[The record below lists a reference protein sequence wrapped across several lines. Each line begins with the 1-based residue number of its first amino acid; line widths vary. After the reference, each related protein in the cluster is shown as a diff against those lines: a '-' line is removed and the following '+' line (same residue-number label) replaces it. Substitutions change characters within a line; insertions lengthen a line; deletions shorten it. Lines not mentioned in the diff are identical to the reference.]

1 MKNYFRLQ
9 LKKIAKILPFVMILT
24 LTLIVG
30 LSAIL
35 YGMIGIFQGSEKN
48 NRFVIGVTGDTDND
62 YMRLGMAAMQ
72 TFDETRFS
80 IEFAEMTEEKAQK
93 AIETGEISAYIVIP
107 EKFVDNALYGNIEPI
122 TFVTTAGMEGI
133 KGLFKKE
140 ITSLVTDMVIYSQ
153 KGSYGLYD
161 ALSDNGY
168 ENIADKHLN
177 KISIKYAELI
187 FARGN
192 LYKVNEVGVTD
203 GLTTIEYYICAIL
216 VLLLVLVGLPFSAIY
231 VKKDYALN
239 RLLLSRGC
247 STFKQI
253 IFEYSAHLLAMV
265 LQVVM
270 IIAVV
275 LVAIKYM
282 PAFDNGI
289 FKNIAT
295 DLIFKIVPVVIMLAA
310 FNIMMF
316 ELSSNIVSSLLIHFF
331 TSIALCYITGCMY
344 PIYALPKALINLSAF
359 LPTGMARSYLASSFT
374 MDDSY
379 NNLLGL
385 IAYSVAFLM
394 ISWLIRYRKTA
405 RIRG

>member
-62 YMRLGMAAMQ
+62 YMRLGMVAMQ

-282 PAFDNGI
+282 PAFDNSI

>member
-1 MKNYFRLQ
+1 MR
-9 LKKIAKILPFVMILT
+9 AH
-24 LTLIVG
+24 
-30 LSAIL
+30 
-35 YGMIGIFQGSEKN
+35 
-48 NRFVIGVTGDTDND
+48 RF
-62 YMRLGMAAMQ
+62 
-72 TFDETRFS
+72 
-80 IEFAEMTEEKAQK
+80 
-93 AIETGEISAYIVIP
+93 
-107 EKFVDNALYGNIEPI
+107 
-122 TFVTTAGMEGI
+122 
-133 KGLFKKE
+133 
-140 ITSLVTDMVIYSQ
+140 
-153 KGSYGLYD
+153 
-161 ALSDNGY
+161 
-168 ENIADKHLN
+168 
-177 KISIKYAELI
+177 
-187 FARGN
+187 
-192 LYKVNEVGVTD
+192 
-203 GLTTIEYYICAIL
+203 
-216 VLLLVLVGLPFSAIY
+216 IY